1 MMDDLKATAGPD
13 PTSARFEQLFRCH
26 HRAVVA
32 YVRRRAP
39 AEAVDDVVGETF
51 LVAWR
56 RLDGIPAPELPWL
69 LGVARNVLATQRRG
83 ALRRRALTLR
93 LGTAAGS
100 DASSGNAGPETG
112 ASVGAVDGRLLGA
125 LAKLSAKDREA
136 LTLIAWDGLEPHE
149 AAAVLGDSPGSFR
162 VRLHRARTRL
172 RRLLD
177 ERSPLVPP
185 VSEHRLRV
193 EENRS

>member
-1 MMDDLKATAGPD
+1 MMDKLSAAAGPET
-13 PTSARFEQLFRCH
+13 TSARFEQLFRRH

-39 AEAVDDVVGETF
+39 AEAVDDVVGEVF

-56 RLDGIPAPELPWL
+56 RLDGIPEQELPWL
-69 LGVARNVLATQRRG
+69 LGVARNALATQRRG

-93 LGTAAGS
+93 LGTAAGAGAGS
-100 DASSGNAGPETG
+100 ANAATP
-112 ASVGAVDGRLLGA
+112 ASVDGVDDRLLAA
-125 LAKLSAKDREA
+125 LAKLSVKDREA
-136 LTLIAWDGLEPHE
+136 LTLVAWDGLEPHE
-149 AAAVLGDSPGSFR
+149 AAVVLGDSPGSFR

-177 ERSPLVPP
+177 ERSQLAPAI
-185 VSEHRLRV
+185 SEHRLRV
-193 EENRS
+193 EENHS

>member
-1 MMDDLKATAGPD
+1 MGTQDGVAGGDGATD
-13 PTSARFEQLFRCH
+13 RFEALFRRH

-32 YVRRRAP
+32 YTRRRAP

-56 RLDGIPAPELPWL
+56 RLDGVPDQELPWL

-83 ALRRRALTLR
+83 ASRRLALTRR
-93 LGTAAGS
+93 LGTFARSASPGS
-100 DASSGNAGPETG
+100 EAS
-112 ASVGAVDGRLLGA
+112 AVTDGVDDRLLAA
-125 LAKLSAKDREA
+125 LETLSAKDREA

-149 AAAVLGDSPGSFR
+149 AAVVLGESPGSFR
-162 VRLHRARTRL
+162 VRLHRARKRL

-177 ERSPLVPP
+177 EHPPLASPA
-185 VSEHRLRV
+185 SDHRLRV
-193 EENRS
+193 EENHS